1 MTSVIPPVTSVITS
15 VTSVVIGSGGQDGHY
30 LSELLRAR
38 GDEVIG
44 IRRGACA
51 SSRTGALSPVDVLD
65 RASVAR
71 LLAEHRPDR
80 IYYLA
85 ASHGAA
91 EAAAG
96 DAHGLFRRAMEA
108 HVDGLLN
115 VLDGAERHCRGA
127 RIFYAGSSHMFGSAS
142 GPQQNEDTPLSPI
155 CAYGISKTA
164 GTQLCRF
171 YRSRGLYCSVGI
183 LYNHES
189 PRRPLPFVSR
199 KIAQAAADI
208 KLGARRKLVLGS
220 LAAAVDWGAAE
231 DYVDAMARILQLEQ
245 PADYV
250 IASGRLRT
258 VREFAEAAFAAV
270 GLPWEPH
277 VQEDPSLLKG
287 PQRPPLCG
295 DATRLREATGWR
307 PATGFADMVQRMV
320 AAELVARNAAAA

>member
-1 MTSVIPPVTSVITS
+1 M
-15 VTSVVIGSGGQDGHY
+15 TSVVIGSNGQDGHY
-30 LSELLRAR
+30 LCELLGAR

-44 IRRGACA
+44 VSRGACA
-51 SSRTGALSPVDVLD
+51 SSRAGALAPVDLLD
-65 RASVAR
+65 RAALAR
-71 LLAEHRPDR
+71 LLAAHRPDE

-96 DAHGLFRRAMEA
+96 DTHALYRRAIEA

-127 RIFYAGSSHMFGSAS
+127 RIFYAGSSHMFGNAP
-142 GPQQNEDTPLSPI
+142 GPLQNEDTPFAPV
-155 CAYGISKTA
+155 CAYGITKTA
-164 GTQLCRF
+164 GAQLCRF

-199 KIAQAAADI
+199 KIAQAAAAI
-208 KLGARRKLVLGS
+208 KRGADRKLVLGN

-231 DYVDAMARILQLEQ
+231 DYVDAMARILRLEQ

-258 VREFAEAAFAAV
+258 VREFVQAAFAAV
-270 GLPWEPH
+270 GLRWEAH
-277 VQEDPSLLKG
+277 VEEDPSLLKG
-287 PQRPPLCG
+287 APRPPLCG
-295 DATRLREATGWR
+295 DATRLREASGWQ
-307 PATGFADMVQRMV
+307 PAMGFAEMVRRMV
-320 AAELVARNAAAA
+320 AAELSDGKAAAA

>member
-1 MTSVIPPVTSVITS
+1 MTSVISP
-15 VTSVVIGSGGQDGHY
+15 VTSVVIGSCGQDGHY
-30 LSELLRAR
+30 LCELLRAR
-38 GDEVIG
+38 GGEVIG
-44 IRRGACA
+44 VSRGACA
-51 SSRTGALSPVDVLD
+51 SSRSGALAPVDILD
-65 RASVAR
+65 RAAVAR
-71 LLAEHRPDR
+71 LLAEHRPAE

-96 DAHGLFRRAMEA
+96 DTHALFRRAIEA
-108 HVDGLLN
+108 HVEGLLH
-115 VLDGAERHCRGA
+115 VLDGVERHGCGA
-127 RIFYAGSSHMFGSAS
+127 RVFYAGSSHMFGNAP
-142 GPQQNEDTPLSPI
+142 GPLQNEDTPLAPI

-164 GTQLCRF
+164 GTHLCRV

-208 KLGARRKLVLGS
+208 KLGSRRKLVLGS
-220 LAAAVDWGAAE
+220 LSAAVDWGAAE

-250 IASGRLRT
+250 VASGRLRT
-258 VREFAEAAFAAV
+258 VREFVEAAFAAV
-270 GLPWEPH
+270 GLPWESH

-287 PQRPPLCG
+287 TQRPPLCG
-295 DATRLREATGWR
+295 DAARLREASGWR
-307 PATGFADMVQRMV
+307 PATPFAEMVQRMV
-320 AAELVARNAAAA
+320 AAELGARKAAAA